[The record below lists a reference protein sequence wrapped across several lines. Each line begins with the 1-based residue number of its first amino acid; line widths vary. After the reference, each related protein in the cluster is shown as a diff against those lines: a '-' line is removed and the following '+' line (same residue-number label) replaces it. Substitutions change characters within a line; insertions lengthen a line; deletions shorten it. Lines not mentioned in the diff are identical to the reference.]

1 MNEITPLE
9 NLAPNSKRVWSF
21 TIDSILANLIYI
33 TIVYD
38 QIILLK
44 TPEEII
50 NFAKETSWI
59 LALINILYHTFFTWQ
74 NGKTLGK
81 HIMKIKVVMIED
93 GALLSFSASLLR
105 ALVRVVDEAL
115 FYIGFLPAFFSPTRQ
130 TLHDRVSRS
139 VVVNV

>member
-1 MNEITPLE
+1 MTPLE

-21 TIDSILANLIYI
+21 TIDSILMNLVYI
-33 TIVYD
+33 LIVYD
-38 QIILLK
+38 QIALLK

-50 NFAKETSWI
+50 FFAKETSWI
-59 LALINILYHTFFTWQ
+59 LALINILYHAFFTWQ

-81 HIMKIKVVMIED
+81 HIMKIKVVTIEE
-93 GALLSFSASLLR
+93 GELLSLPMSLLR

-115 FYIGFLPAFFSPTRQ
+115 LYIGFLPAFFSPTRQ

-139 VVVNV
+139 VIVNA

>member
-1 MNEITPLE
+1 MIPLE
-9 NLAPNSKRVWSF
+9 NVAPNSKRVWSF
-21 TIDSILANLIYI
+21 TIDSMLANLLYVA
-33 TIVYD
+33 IVYD
-38 QIILLK
+38 QIVLLK

-50 NFAKETSWI
+50 GFARETSWI
-59 LALINILYHTFFTWQ
+59 LAVINILYHTFFTWQ

-81 HIMKIKVVMIED
+81 HIMKIKVVTIGD
-93 GALLSFSASLLR
+93 GTLLPFSASLLR

-139 VVVNV
+139 VVVNA

>member
-1 MNEITPLE
+1 MDPLS

-21 TIDSILANLIYI
+21 TIDSMLTNLIYVVI
-33 TIVYD
+33 MYD
-38 QIILLK
+38 QIALLQ

-50 NFAKETSWI
+50 AFARATSWV
-59 LALINILYHTFFTWQ
+59 LALINIIYHTFFTWQ

-81 HIMKIKVVMIED
+81 HIMKIKVVNIAD
-93 GALLSFSASLLR
+93 GSCLLSLPMSLLR
-105 ALVRVVDEAL
+105 SLVRVVDEAF
-115 FYIGFLPAFFSPTRQ
+115 FYIGFLPAFFSPTKQ

>member
-1 MNEITPLE
+1 MTPLE

-21 TIDSILANLIYI
+21 TIDSILMNLVYI
-33 TIVYD
+33 LIVYD
-38 QIILLK
+38 QIALLK

-50 NFAKETSWI
+50 FFAKETSWI

-81 HIMKIKVVMIED
+81 HIMKIKVVTIEE
-93 GALLSFSASLLR
+93 GELLSLPMSLLR

-115 FYIGFLPAFFSPTRQ
+115 LYIGFLPAFFSPTRQ

-139 VVVNV
+139 VIVNA